1 MEKKKAK
8 SATKTK
14 KTTTV
19 AAKKVTKNV
28 TKKVAPKKEV
38 EKEIVVPKVTEVKKV
53 ETKKTSDHSLFK
65 AVSVVIL
72 VVALLT
78 WFIKGGSWTY
88 QDETGAAVVNYVAN
102 ETATTTGINELFLSA
117 YYGINY
123 YLIQITF
130 LAMVGVFY
138 GVVSKTKGYKLM
150 VKKAAN
156 LLKGKKV
163 VFTLVSSFV
172 IALFA
177 SVTTQPIVTVLFI
190 PVLFSI
196 AKELK
201 INKVS
206 AFLATFGA
214 LAIGLM
220 GLTYGT
226 YGLNYAAQNMGVE
239 VTSGILYRVIILLV
253 GYLFLNLFIVLFNK
267 KNNNLEIAEDHFEL
281 TEESERGGHALPYVI
296 MFVVLFI
303 IAVLG
308 YVGYSSVLG
317 IETFNELHTW
327 LTTELFASEGKTS
340 IVAQILGNVTA
351 FGTWDPFTMMAIM
364 AITLIIVKFAARIS
378 IDELLDNALAGLQ
391 KMAKPIVLV
400 VLAYSVFV
408 LSYWSGITNAIVNF
422 FNAGEGFNF
431 GLVTLGNAIA
441 DFLHIDVEYTGFAFG
456 AFYAAKYAE
465 HTDIILAILSATSGF
480 VTLFVPTSI
489 FMLTGLSLSNI
500 SYKEYL
506 KSTWKFLVGLAVV
519 LCVILAVITLI

>member
-14 KTTTV
+14 KAKAV
-19 AAKKVTKNV
+19 VSKKVV
-28 TKKVAPKKEV
+28 TKAEV
-38 EKEIVVPKVTEVKKV
+38 ESKVVEPKVEKV

-65 AVSVVIL
+65 AVSIVIL
-72 VVALLT
+72 VVAILT
-78 WFIKGGSWTY
+78 WFVKGGSWTF
-88 QDETGAAVVNYVAN
+88 QDETGAAVVNYVAK
-102 ETATTTGINELFLSA
+102 EQAATTGVNELFLSV

-130 LAMVGVFY
+130 LAMVGIFY

-156 LLKGKKV
+156 LFKGKKV
-163 VFTLVSSFV
+163 VFTLIASFI

-190 PVLFSI
+190 PVLYSI

-206 AFLATFGA
+206 AFLATYGA

-226 YGLNYAAQNMGVE
+226 YGLSYAAQNMGVE
-239 VTSGILYRVIILLV
+239 ITTGILYRAIILLV
-253 GYLFLNLFIVLFNK
+253 GYLFLNLFVVLFNK
-267 KNNNLEIAEDHFEL
+267 KHKDLEVAEDHFEL

-296 MFVVLFI
+296 MFVALFI

-317 IETFNELHTW
+317 IETFTEFHTW
-327 LTTELFASEGKTS
+327 LTTELFAAENETS
-340 IVAQILGNVTA
+340 IVAKVLGNVTA
-351 FGTWDPFTMMAIM
+351 FGTWDPFNMMAVM
-364 AITLIIVKFAARIS
+364 ALVLIITKFAARIS
-378 IDELLDNALAGLQ
+378 WDEFLDNALAGLQ
-391 KMAKPIVLV
+391 KMAKPIILV
-400 VLAYSVFV
+400 VMAYAVFV
-408 LSYWSGITNAIVNF
+408 LCYWSGLTSAIVNF
-422 FNAGEGFNF
+422 FNSGDGFNF
-431 GLVTLGNAIA
+431 GLVALGNAIA
-441 DFLHIDVEYTGFAFG
+441 DFLHIDVEYTGFVFG
-456 AFYAAKYAE
+456 GLYAAKYAE
-465 HTDIILAILSATSGF
+465 HIDVVLAILSATSGF

-489 FMLTGLSLSNI
+489 FMLTGLSLSNL

-519 LCVILAVITLI
+519 MCVVLAVITLV